1 MPPDADDVEETPGE
15 PSAADAWT
23 PPDTGAA
30 APPPP
35 PEHAAA
41 FAPPLPG
48 PPGQPGPP
56 GPPGPLG
63 PPPAPGRRRT
73 NPFAIVALVTGLFGL
88 VVFTIGFAVAAFVQA
103 GRRGEKGRGLAAAGL
118 AASAAWV
125 TAAALVLATGVLDKA
140 GGGDEAPAAKGGK
153 PRVTT
158 LLAGDCF
165 TGLEEDLNSV
175 YVTKTPCTQPH
186 EGEIGA
192 VVTLPDVPYPG
203 DTELVTQAT
212 KECKDKTEFL
222 MKNRYAD
229 DLELHIDRPRRA
241 TWSKGRHDVTCV
253 LRYTGSEKLAAPL
266 TSAEWGTRSYTQL
279 VAGDCIDDWK
289 DDALLNLVD
298 CKKKHRYQ
306 VYAAYDMRGGAKYPS
321 ERTIEEKAT
330 VECAKRAVKVFK
342 GDPPRHV
349 LPWFGYPAKE
359 GWQMGDRRIL
369 CMFKADGAPLT
380 RSLMPK

>member
-1 MPPDADDVEETPGE
+1 MTTPPDADDVQDTPEE
-15 PSAADAWT
+15 PSAPAAWT
-23 PPDTGAA
+23 PPDTGTAA

-35 PEHAAA
+35 EPAAA
-41 FAPPLPG
+41 FAPP
-48 PPGQPGPP
+48 PPG
-56 GPPGPLG
+56 L
-63 PPPAPGRRRT
+63 PAPGARRT
-73 NPFAIVALVTGLFGL
+73 NPFAIVALVTGLLGL
-88 VVFTIGFAVAAFVQA
+88 VVFAIGFAVTAFVQT
-103 GRRGEKGRGLAAAGL
+103 GRRGQKGKGFAAAGL
-118 AASAAWV
+118 AASAAWI

-140 GGGDEAPAAKGGK
+140 DPGSDAPAAKGGK

-175 YVTKTPCTQPH
+175 YVTKTPCTEPH

-192 VVTLPDVPYPG
+192 VVTLPDLPYPG
-203 DTELVTQAT
+203 DTVLVTEAT
-212 KECKDKTEFL
+212 KECKDRTRFL
-222 MKNRYAD
+222 MNNRYAD

-241 TWSKGRHDVTCV
+241 AWGKGRHDVTCV
-253 LRYTGSEKLAAPL
+253 LRHTGPEKLTAPL

-306 VYAAYDMRGGAKYPS
+306 VYATYDMRGGGKYPS

-330 VECAKRAVKVFK
+330 VECAKRAFKVFK
-342 GDPPRHV
+342 GDPPQHV

-359 GWQMGDRRIL
+359 GWQMGDRRIV